1 MPNVTHLGD
10 GKARA
15 RNRFPNAM
23 AFLFPIHF
31 ALHPRVVLSEAQAI
45 PFLGLRVPEAT
56 LLFSEQLVT

>member
-15 RNRFPNAM
+15 NAM